1 MEFTSQR
8 ELYQKL
14 QPVFNVKKRLIQN
27 SEYKDITNQ
36 EIWNHLIK
44 TKWKQAYNLT
54 ISDIVNDIITLDLE
68 KIYIDELE
76 NN

>member
-1 MEFTSQR
+1 MEFTSQQ
-8 ELYQKL
+8 ELYRKI

-36 EIWNHLIK
+36 DIWQYLIE
-44 TKWKQAYNLT
+44 TKWKSAQNLT

-68 KIYIDELE
+68 MITKTK
-76 NN
+76 